1 MDTHKLR
8 SITDAYVMAP
18 MIPFMDDHELWSRT
32 DALCLGTYDTL
43 YG

>member
-8 SITDAYVMAP
+8 SITDAYVMAY
-18 MIPFMDDHELWSRT
+18 MIPFMDNHKLWSIT
-32 DALCLGTYDTL
+32 DVLCLGTYDTL